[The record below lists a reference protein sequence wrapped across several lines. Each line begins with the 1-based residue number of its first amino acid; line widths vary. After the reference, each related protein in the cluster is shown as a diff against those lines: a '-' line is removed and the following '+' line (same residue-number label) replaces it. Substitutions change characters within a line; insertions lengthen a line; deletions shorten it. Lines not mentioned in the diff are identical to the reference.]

1 MNKSIKNEPQQ
12 PSISQFLDNRVGHY
26 SMSHPQKKGITNAI
40 QSDLI
45 IDCNLPLSIV
55 ENKSFRHFLTVLER
69 KYSPV
74 CCRTLTSKTENLAEE
89 RRLKLNTVLN

>member
-12 PSISQFLDNRVGHY
+12 PSILQFLDNRVGHY

-45 IDCNLPLSIV
+45 IDCNLPVYCGKQEFSALSD
-55 ENKSFRHFLTVLER
+55 ST
-69 KYSPV
+69 
-74 CCRTLTSKTENLAEE
+74 
-89 RRLKLNTVLN
+89 